1 MVAVRRKEVLGRHD
15 EMRIMMVDHKGR
27 GAGLSSHGNVD
38 RVFVKVDAL
47 P

>member
-1 MVAVRRKEVLGRHD
+1 VVAVRRKEVLGRHGK
-15 EMRIMMVDHKGR
+15 MRAMMVDHMGR
-27 GAGLSSHGNVD
+27 GAGLSSHGDVD